1 MREAV
6 LACVHDAELRDHR
19 TQGTG
24 EQSQLHNF
32 LFCKMGFL
40 KVPTSLGWGWG
51 NEVKK
56 SR

>member
-32 LFCKMGFL
+32 LFFKMGFL